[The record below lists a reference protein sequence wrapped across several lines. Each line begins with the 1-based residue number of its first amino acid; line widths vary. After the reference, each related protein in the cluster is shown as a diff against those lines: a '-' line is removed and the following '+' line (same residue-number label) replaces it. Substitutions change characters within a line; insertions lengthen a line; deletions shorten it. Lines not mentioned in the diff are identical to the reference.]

1 MRENREAGYLHAGRV
16 RGSVLER
23 LAGVVNLR
31 PHDLVV
37 DVGSGDG
44 FVVSGLAAMFGCR
57 CFGAELVRSRHN
69 SAALVT
75 AALGR
80 ALPTLDGFLSR
91 CVMAHE
97 PSRAPL
103 ALDEWAQ
110 AIAVTALPDGFL
122 EAGAREAL
130 AGKTRAAAANL
141 AGTSAAPAARA
152 AASSGC
158 PVRKPD
164 SAGTT
169 DPRAKAGASSRGAGA
184 EAAALSGPNTGE
196 VTLSAASLARRAA
209 AVLAERYSLDRF
221 GDVTSGA
228 QPLSAQAALSPF
240 RWPLGVP
247 DPEAGVFERHW
258 ETHPAGIPTRVEL
271 RHGNAL
277 TEDVLPKQVLAA
289 ARVVFINNF
298 QNKWQVGA
306 GAATLSAGR
315 HIETMEDRVLKRLT
329 RCMSEGS
336 ILVTCSPLRLTST
349 SRTGA
354 MVQKIEGRE
363 SMSHA
368 VLYFHVHGGVPESGW
383 GSLDRWLEPAAS
395 EPHVAA
401 FSEPASA
408 PARDGPEDASHAK
421 LQRRGG
427 DCGSVPGA
435 ADSAG
440 GDSSLCDMPCPQGE
454 NAIVSSV
461 WRASK
466 LAEDAIDPGGG
477 VAHKVQWALSQM
489 LALPVSDQ
497 QFVQPWLR

>member
-130 AGKTRAAAANL
+130 AGKTL
-141 AGTSAAPAARA
+141 
-152 AASSGC
+152 
-158 PVRKPD
+158 
-164 SAGTT
+164 
-169 DPRAKAGASSRGAGA
+169 
-184 EAAALSGPNTGE
+184 
-196 VTLSAASLARRAA
+196 
-209 AVLAERYSLDRF
+209 LAERYSLDRF

-306 GAATLSAGR
+306 GAATVSAGR

-408 PARDGPEDASHAK
+408 PARDGPEDA
-421 LQRRGG
+421 G
-427 DCGSVPGA
+427 
-435 ADSAG
+435 
-440 GDSSLCDMPCPQGE
+440 
-454 NAIVSSV
+454 
-461 WRASK
+461 
-466 LAEDAIDPGGG
+466 
-477 VAHKVQWALSQM
+477 
-489 LALPVSDQ
+489 
-497 QFVQPWLR
+497 

>member
-1 MRENREAGYLHAGRV
+1 
-16 RGSVLER
+16 
-23 LAGVVNLR
+23 
-31 PHDLVV
+31 
-37 DVGSGDG
+37 
-44 FVVSGLAAMFGCR
+44 
-57 CFGAELVRSRHN
+57 
-69 SAALVT
+69 
-75 AALGR
+75 
-80 ALPTLDGFLSR
+80 
-91 CVMAHE
+91 
-97 PSRAPL
+97 
-103 ALDEWAQ
+103 
-110 AIAVTALPDGFL
+110 
-122 EAGAREAL
+122 
-130 AGKTRAAAANL
+130 
-141 AGTSAAPAARA
+141 
-152 AASSGC
+152 
-158 PVRKPD
+158 
-164 SAGTT
+164 
-169 DPRAKAGASSRGAGA
+169 
-184 EAAALSGPNTGE
+184 
-196 VTLSAASLARRAA
+196 AA

-306 GAATLSAGR
+306 GAATVSAGR

-408 PARDGPEDASHAK
+408 PARDGPADASHAK
-421 LQRRGG
+421 LQRRGA

-435 ADSAG
+435 ADSAD
-440 GDSSLCDMPCPQGE
+440 GDSSLCDMPCPQGVSDCATQLGVLAPGWPTGLLVEAGAIAGAGSSVAQVARSRLDVSAPPQAPVEPEYEAATWRQALQHDLWDEGLVASAKQRFARHDEQLGSARQELHRAVERGRFPLPASVRGAAAAVHPPTLAEDARRQPCPDQPTAARSESLLQE